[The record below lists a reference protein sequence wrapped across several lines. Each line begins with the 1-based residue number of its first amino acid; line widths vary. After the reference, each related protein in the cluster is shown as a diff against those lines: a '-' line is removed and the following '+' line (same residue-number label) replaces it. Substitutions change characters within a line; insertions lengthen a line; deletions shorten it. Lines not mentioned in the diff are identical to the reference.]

1 MERAGRLIGKLK
13 LPANAVSAEELAK
26 AAWAAA
32 VGKKIAA
39 HSAAFSLV
47 RGCLLVEVEDA
58 VWQRQ
63 LTTMRS
69 QIVKRVQEI
78 TGTII
83 VTEVAFRPMI
93 PRRLPQRA
101 ETARP
106 QEFKLTADDAD
117 SIADPILRRLYKTSR
132 KKATA

>member
-13 LPANAVSAEELAK
+13 LPASAVSPEELAK

-39 HSAAFSLV
+39 HSTAISLV
-47 RGCLLVEVEDA
+47 RGCILVEVEDA

-63 LTTMRS
+63 LTTLRS
-69 QIVKRVQEI
+69 QIVRRLQEI
-78 TGTII
+78 TGTEI
-83 VTEVAFRPMI
+83 VRDVAFRPMI
-93 PRRLPQRA
+93 PKRMPQRA

-106 QEFKLTADDAD
+106 QEFQLTADDAD

>member
-13 LPANAVSAEELAK
+13 LTASAVSPEELAK

-39 HSAAFSLV
+39 HSAAVSLV

-63 LTTMRS
+63 LTTLRG
-69 QIVKRVQEI
+69 QIVGRLQEI
-78 TGTII
+78 TGPEM
-83 VTEVAFRPMI
+83 VREVAFRPMI
-93 PRRLPQRA
+93 PRRMPQRA

-106 QEFKLTADDAD
+106 QDFQLTADDAD

-132 KKATA
+132 KKASA